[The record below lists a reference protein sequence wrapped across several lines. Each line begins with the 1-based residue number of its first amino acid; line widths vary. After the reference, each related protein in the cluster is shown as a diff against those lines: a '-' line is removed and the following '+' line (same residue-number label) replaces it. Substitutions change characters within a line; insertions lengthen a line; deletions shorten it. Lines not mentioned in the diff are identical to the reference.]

1 MARMGGP
8 AMRGAAQSAKDSGHR
23 GDAAD
28 ELAAMKQVL
37 GMSLSAVRHFDVSC
51 ALARLFM

>member
-1 MARMGGP
+1 
-8 AMRGAAQSAKDSGHR
+8 MRGAAQSAKDSGHR

-37 GMSLSAVRHFDVSC
+37 GMSLSAVLGT
-51 ALARLFM
+51 ALAKYPDDHEIPTKNVR